1 MKYEI
6 VKKLLNK
13 KEWLFYVFSNGFNRL
28 VFFIA
33 TFWFVTKLGA
43 EQFGMLSVA
52 LAFFITGQSSF
63 LSIQS
68 LVAVKLHNSKLPVQ
82 IVNSV
87 GVKFFTLFAVGNL
100 LLLCVVAALDYQS
113 GRSHLLFLVYPNLL
127 LSNIVSLVI
136 AYLYSSGS
144 IKAVAYVLF
153 ASSIWFLLLILVIQ
167 NISIYLVIAF
177 YYLYTLFQIFWL
189 RRKIPSIFQGYRIN
203 GWKLQAVRKYV
214 TKYYVPL
221 LLSMVAVPV
230 IIWLVNFWISRKMG
244 YKEAGFVV
252 LMLQVQ
258 NMINFLPQVV
268 NTLFFRELVSTGVGA
283 ALHTRM
289 KNNLLVIISMAGFP
303 SILLILLAETILLR
317 LDNSYVAFVTE
328 FRLFI
333 VAFFFAT
340 LGNVAGNFLNARLDF
355 WKGTYINLRWAI
367 VFVSL
372 FFIFMSIFNNLLAV
386 SLCFLLSYVL
396 HIIFIVFS
404 LQNNRKAFGLSQ
416 KI

>member
-1 MKYEI
+1 MKSDFLQ
-6 VKKLLNK
+6 KLLNK
-13 KEWLFYVFSNGFNRL
+13 KDWLFYVFSNGFNRL
-28 VFFIA
+28 VFFVA

-68 LVAVKLHNSKLPVQ
+68 LVAVKFHNSKLPIQ

-87 GVKFFTLFAVGNL
+87 GVRFFTLFALGNL
-100 LLLCVVAALDYQS
+100 LLLCVVAALDYKS
-113 GRSHLLFLVYPNLL
+113 GRSHLFFLVYPNLL

-136 AYLYSSGS
+136 AHLYARGS
-144 IKAVAYVLF
+144 IKVVGHVLF
-153 ASSIWFLLLILVIQ
+153 ASSIWFLLLILFIQ
-167 NISIYLVIAF
+167 NISIYLVITF
-177 YYLYTLFQIFWL
+177 YYLYTLFQLLWL
-189 RRKIPSIFQGYRIN
+189 RRKLSWVFQGYRLT
-203 GWKLQAVRKYV
+203 GWKLQAIRKYV

-230 IIWLVNFWISRKMG
+230 IIWLVNYWISRQMG

-258 NMINFLPQVV
+258 NMINFLPQII
-268 NTLFFRELVSTGVGA
+268 NTLFFRELVSSDIGL
-283 ALHTRM
+283 ALRTRM
-289 KNNLLVIISMAGFP
+289 KNNLLVIISLAGFP
-303 SILLILLAETILLR
+303 SIVLILLAEAILIR
-317 LDNSYVAFVTE
+317 LDNSYITFVTE

-340 LGNVAGNFLNARLDF
+340 IGNVAGNFLNAKLDF
-355 WKGTYINLRWAI
+355 WEGTYINIRWAI

-372 FFIFMSIFNNLLAV
+372 FFILMTIFNNLLAV

-396 HIIFIVFS
+396 HLIFIIFS
-404 LQNNRKAFGLSQ
+404 LQNNRKAFGLS
-416 KI
+416 